1 MQVFVFGNPD
11 IEIDSL
17 PVKLLPALK
26 ETFPDVEFVALD
38 PNEVW
43 DVPEDMIVVDT
54 VVNTEEVAVFD
65 DLKAFMAAPRLTCHD
80 FDAYANLML
89 MMKLGKIRTVRIV
102 GIPPGKQPDE
112 VLSELNKALTT
123 LFSN

>member
-11 IEIDSL
+11 IEVDSL
-17 PVKLLPALK
+17 PIRLLPSLR
-26 ETFPDVEFVALD
+26 ETFHDTEFMTLD
-38 PNEVW
+38 PNEDW
-43 DVPEDMIVVDT
+43 DVPEDMIVIDT
-54 VVNTEEVAVFD
+54 VVNTEKVAVFE

-112 VLSELNKALTT
+112 VLPELNKALNT
-123 LFSN
+123 LLSN

>member
-38 PNEVW
+38 PNEDW